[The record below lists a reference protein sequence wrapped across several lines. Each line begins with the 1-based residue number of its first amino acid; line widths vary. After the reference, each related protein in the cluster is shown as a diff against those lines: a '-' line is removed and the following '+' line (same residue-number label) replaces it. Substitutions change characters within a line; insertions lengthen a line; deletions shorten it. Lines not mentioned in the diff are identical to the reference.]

1 MFSRNKIKYLKKVSQ
16 FINLSKYKY
25 LHNFDRHGLLLL
37 YDKNV
42 ICSSKRRNYHS
53 GSEFIAVMLNEGH
66 RKAIHVIMLY
76 WSHVT
81 LILSCINI
89 LEQLLCKIPLACPI
103 VILDDFNMDFDKID
117 KYKDIQIF
125 HACMSKY
132 HFKQHL
138 SIFTTKSNSLINHI
152 WSNKKCFWR
161 HWCTL
166 AKLS

>member
-76 WSHVT
+76 
-81 LILSCINI
+81 
-89 LEQLLCKIPLACPI
+89 
-103 VILDDFNMDFDKID
+103 
-117 KYKDIQIF
+117 
-125 HACMSKY
+125 
-132 HFKQHL
+132 
-138 SIFTTKSNSLINHI
+138 
-152 WSNKKCFWR
+152 
-161 HWCTL
+161 
-166 AKLS
+166 